1 MKSLSCQQRNYFIDR
16 IREEI
21 NKEISALEQ
30 IHATGIETVANRQYK
45 SYLKETGL
53 NKLFKEYTQAEK
65 KWNSIK
71 DRMGQVC
78 RAIHE
83 KTNYPGKDSWY
94 SDPYDSKGVEKFLRD
109 ICNALAREGFIHTP
123 KGKRLGE
130 LESKRKQAI
139 DVVMGMT
146 ETEPTVAAINK
157 VLKGTKVPLL
167 GDING

>member
-45 SYLKETGL
+45 TYLKETGL
-53 NKLFKEYTQAEK
+53 DKLFKEYKVAED
-65 KWNSIK
+65 KWNKIK
-71 DRMGQVC
+71 DRMTQVC
-78 RAIHE
+78 QAIHE
-83 KTNYPGKDSWY
+83 KTEYPGKDRY
-94 SDPYDSKGVEKFLRD
+94 YHAPYDSKGVESFLRD

-130 LESKRKQAI
+130 LEAKRKQAI

-167 GDING
+167 GDTNG

>member
-1 MKSLSCQQRNYFIDR
+1 MKSLSLQQRNYFIDR
-16 IREEI
+16 IKGEV
-21 NKEISALEQ
+21 NKEIAILEQ
-30 IHATGIETVANRQYK
+30 IHATGIETVANKQYK

-53 NKLFKEYTQAEK
+53 GKIFKEYEETET
-65 KWNSIK
+65 KWNKIK

-78 RAIHE
+78 QAIHE
-83 KTNYPGKDSWY
+83 KTDYPNKSSY
-94 SDPYDSKGVEKFLRD
+94 YNAPYDSRGVEKFLRD

-123 KGKRLGE
+123 KGRRLGE
-130 LESKRKQAI
+130 LEAKRKQAI

-167 GDING
+167 GDSNG

>member
-16 IREEI
+16 IKEEI

-30 IHATGIETVANRQYK
+30 LHATGIETVANKQYK

-53 NKLFKEYTQAEK
+53 DKLFKEYKAAED
-65 KWNSIK
+65 KWNKVK

-78 RAIHE
+78 KAIHE
-83 KTNYPGKDSWY
+83 KTDYPNKSSY
-94 SDPYDSKGVEKFLRD
+94 YNTPYDSKGVESFLRN

-130 LESKRKQAI
+130 LEAKRKQAI

-167 GDING
+167 GDSNG